1 MKAYRFTTKVSAQG
15 TIQIPYSSS
24 LFDEEVEVVILPK
37 SKPQEGKIKP
47 MEFVEKWKGFLADH
61 DTDQLRHEYLSEKY
75 K

>member
-37 SKPQEGKIKP
+37 SKPQEGKINA
-47 MEFVEKWKGFLADH
+47 MEFVEKWKGFLAGN
-61 DTDQLRHEYLSEKY
+61 DTDQLKYEYLSEKY